1 VIMSL
6 SLVIE
11 LGRRRPKSS
20 KVRWW

>member
-6 SLVIE
+6 NLVIE